1 MSLSSGLKSGE
12 VWMKAIASKLW
23 FMDPSSKNKSLVYV
37 WGKSWIEED
46 IWWMLTS
53 TFHMELLAI

>member
-23 FMDPSSKNKSLVYV
+23 FMHPSKTKSLVYV

-46 IWWMLTS
+46 ICGMLTS